1 MANSLGDVP
10 PSLQYN
16 FPKGFNQQ
24 SQAALRPQKSS
35 AIVPISRMFIKP
47 SFVAILASLASVE
60 VANAWFRLP
69 CTIPMV
75 QERVDPIIAP
85 GQISQH
91 LHSIHGGNAFSMNL

>member
-1 MANSLGDVP
+1 
-10 PSLQYN
+10 
-16 FPKGFNQQ
+16 
-24 SQAALRPQKSS
+24 
-35 AIVPISRMFIKP
+35 MFLKP

-69 CTIPMV
+69 CAQPMV